1 MGMFKAD
8 NLPWI
13 WLGSGEVR
21 RLRPAQSPNAGNP
34 EDTSR
39 LECSRYIPIFGVSN
53 QKLSA
58 SKTIKKR
65 SPAYIGPCRVCLRKR
80 EI

>member
-1 MGMFKAD
+1 MSMFKAD

-13 WLGSGEVR
+13 RFGSGEVQL
-21 RLRPAQSPNAGNP
+21 LRSAQSPNAGNP

-39 LECSRYIPIFGVSN
+39 LECSRYIPIFGVNN
-53 QKLSA
+53 QKLS
-58 SKTIKKR
+58 SNETINKR
-65 SPAYIGPCRVCLRKR
+65 LPAYIGPCRVCLRKR